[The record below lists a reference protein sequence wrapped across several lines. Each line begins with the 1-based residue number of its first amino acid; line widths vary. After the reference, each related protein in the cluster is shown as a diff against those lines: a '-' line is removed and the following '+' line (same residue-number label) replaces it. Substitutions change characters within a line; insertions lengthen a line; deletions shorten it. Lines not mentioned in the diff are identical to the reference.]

1 MHTLKQSCR
10 YVLRL
15 TGYGSNY
22 LKKSD
27 PEQIEIIESG
37 FVNKIVDATD
47 FRAILILDSVLRFR
61 MFGIYPDPS
70 IFKPRIL
77 NSAALKDKCNWNPKE
92 SLNLKFL
99 QVSTNFWLNKLAQ

>member
-37 FVNKIVDATD
+37 SIPQVKI
-47 FRAILILDSVLRFR
+47 L
-61 MFGIYPDPS
+61 
-70 IFKPRIL
+70 
-77 NSAALKDKCNWNPKE
+77 
-92 SLNLKFL
+92 
-99 QVSTNFWLNKLAQ
+99 